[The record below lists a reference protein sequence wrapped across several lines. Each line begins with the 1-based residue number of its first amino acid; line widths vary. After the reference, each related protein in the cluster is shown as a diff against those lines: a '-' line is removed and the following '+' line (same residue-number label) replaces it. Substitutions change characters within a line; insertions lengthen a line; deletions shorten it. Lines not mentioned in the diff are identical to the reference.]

1 MLKFADRVKETSIT
15 TGNGQYINLTGA
27 FGAFQTFLDGI
38 GDGNSTYYTIEN
50 NSNFEVG
57 LGTYS
62 ASTNSFSRDTVLVS
76 SNNNQRINLFG
87 VSIVFCTYPA
97 EKAVFLDQNG
107 YISGINYS
115 GIIFPDNTIQST
127 SRKNRSYINISS
139 TTQLSSLHDAIFA
152 NCNAEDITITLPSA
166 VGIGGSEVLIK
177 KIGTKSLTLHPVDST
192 QYIDGK
198 SFLIL
203 FHAYEAVSL
212 ISNNEN
218 WYLF

>member
-1 MLKFADRVKETSIT
+1 MLKLADRVKETSIT
-15 TGNGQYINLTGA
+15 TGNGLYINLAGA

-62 ASTNSFSRDTVLVS
+62 ASTNSLSRDIILVS

-87 VSIVFCTYPA
+87 VSVVFCTYPA
-97 EKAVFLDQNG
+97 TKAVFLNQSG
-107 YISGINYS
+107 YISAINSS
-115 GIIFPDNTIQST
+115 GIIFPDNTTQST
-127 SRKNRSYINISS
+127 SIQNRSYINISS
-139 TTQLSSLHDAIFA
+139 TTQLSSLHGAIFA
-152 NCNAEDITITLPSA
+152 NCASGDISITLPSA
-166 VGIGGSEVLIK
+166 IGAGGSEVLIK
-177 KIGTKSLTLHPVDST
+177 KIGANSLTLHPVNST

-203 FHAYEAVSL
+203 FHEYEAISL